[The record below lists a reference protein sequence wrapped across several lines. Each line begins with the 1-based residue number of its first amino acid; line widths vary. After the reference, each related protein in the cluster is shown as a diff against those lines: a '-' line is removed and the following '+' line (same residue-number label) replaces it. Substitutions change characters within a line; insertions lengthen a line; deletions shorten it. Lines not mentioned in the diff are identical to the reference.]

1 LPQASNQYRIDGEII
16 TNARALRS
24 PHATMS
30 APTVQEVAIQTSNFN
45 AEYGSVS
52 GVLFNQIIKSGTHQ
66 YHGTAYDYAVN
77 DVLNADDAA
86 NHLRNRARRHDYGFN
101 VGGPVRIPKLY
112 DGKDKTFFFA
122 NWEQYRDYQFH

>member
-52 GVLFNQIIKSGTHQ
+52 GALFNQIIKSGT
-66 YHGTAYDYAVN
+66 TSIT
-77 DVLNADDAA
+77 
-86 NHLRNRARRHDYGFN
+86 ARRTIT
-101 VGGPVRIPKLY
+101 PSMMSSTPTMLPI
-112 DGKDKTFFFA
+112 TFA
-122 NWEQYRDYQFH
+122 TGRAGMITDSTSADP

>member
-1 LPQASNQYRIDGEII
+1 
-16 TNARALRS
+16 
-24 PHATMS
+24 
-30 APTVQEVAIQTSNFN
+30 
-45 AEYGSVS
+45 
-52 GVLFNQIIKSGTHQ
+52 VLFNKIIKSGTRQ

-122 NWEQYRDYQFH
+122 NCEQYRDYQFH